1 MFTLLKSYIRS
12 DIAPVPQWNQCLS
25 DPQKVNQILGAYL
38 NYFTRDQ
45 EFPAQCKV
53 KVKDIKKKCT
63 VYTKEAAFS
72 VFLDYAQFHGHD

>member
-1 MFTLLKSYIRS
+1 MFTWLKSYIRS

-53 KVKDIKKKCT
+53 KVKDIKKNAQ
-63 VYTKEAAFS
+63 YTRRRLHFLF
-72 VFLDYAQFHGHD
+72 FLDYAQFHGHD